1 MAQREAL
8 GQVLVIIPTD
18 NEVANLENVLTRLW
32 AHSPEVDALVVDDNS
47 PDGTGALADRLAAAN
62 DHLHVLH
69 RPVKAGFATAYL
81 DGFNWGLDR
90 GYGVLVEMEADGSY
104 RPEDLPMLAERL
116 ETADMVKGSR
126 WVRGGSVVNLDRR
139 RELLARA
146 GNLWIQLVMNMP
158 VHDATGGFNLYRAS
172 VLRRVD
178 LSEIHSRGYTFR
190 LDLIRRVLEVG
201 GTIVEVPVEFL
212 ERESGGSKLEADN
225 VLDAVKKTTRW
236 GWARR
241 SAQLRG
247 FVEKVTRA
255 KAGRPPQ

>member
-1 MAQREAL
+1 MAPAPWPTGWQRRTITCMCCI
-8 GQVLVIIPTD
+8 VP
-18 NEVANLENVLTRLW
+18 
-32 AHSPEVDALVVDDNS
+32 S
-47 PDGTGALADRLAAAN
+47 
-62 DHLHVLH
+62 
-69 RPVKAGFATAYL
+69 RPASATAYL

-178 LSEIHSRGYTFR
+178 SARSTQGLHVPVGPDPTRS
-190 LDLIRRVLEVG
+190 EVG
-201 GTIVEVPVEFL
+201 GQSSRCRSSSWSASP
-212 ERESGGSKLEADN
+212 
-225 VLDAVKKTTRW
+225 AVQ
-236 GWARR
+236 AR
-241 SAQLRG
+241 S
-247 FVEKVTRA
+247 
-255 KAGRPPQ
+255 